1 MPLNHDVD
9 SRLIQAKE
17 FVVDHYN
24 SFVSPSSAVNIT
36 IDDVY
41 IVWFS
46 KTLQNWKALMSTTI
60 DDGRY
65 YEATHN
71 GDKAETY
78 LDVYVKETNQVISS
92 R

>member
-1 MPLNHDVD
+1 MSPNRPVD

-17 FVVDHYN
+17 LVVDHYN
-24 SFVSPSSAVNIT
+24 SFVSPSPAVNIT

-46 KTLQNWKALMSTTI
+46 KTLQNWKALLSTTV
-60 DDGRY
+60 DDARY

-78 LDVYVKETNQVISS
+78 LDIYHKEMNRVISS
-92 R
+92 K